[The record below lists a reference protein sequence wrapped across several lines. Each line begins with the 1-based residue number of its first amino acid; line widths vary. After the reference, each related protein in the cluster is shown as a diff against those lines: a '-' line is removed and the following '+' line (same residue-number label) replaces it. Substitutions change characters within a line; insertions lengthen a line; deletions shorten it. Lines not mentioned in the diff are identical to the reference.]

1 MSRILLVDDSPHAQR
16 IGERILTDENF
27 EVVTVSN
34 GDSALI
40 RLEDVEPD
48 VLVMKAVMAGRS
60 GYDICR
66 FVKMSPRHRH
76 VRVILTAGATE
87 TLEPG
92 EVERAGADA
101 TLRKPFEATA
111 LLDAVRPLAEAAAKD
126 RAAAGTGPA
135 AAAGAAHA
143 PKPGLTAPIIA
154 VIDQEQVRA
163 AVTVALDAA
172 MPALVDEIAN
182 RVLAALTAK
191 RQAAEKA
198 ESRPAP
204 PRPDPFAP
212 PLAAARPAM
221 PAAAEPIRAVTR
233 VTAPIA
239 TPARSSIRLRPGSI
253 LGLNLSE
260 PDIPQSKR
268 DEPEPAGGS

>member
-16 IGERILTDENF
+16 IGERILTDEDF

-40 RLEDVEPD
+40 RLEDVAPD
-48 VLVMKAVMAGRS
+48 VLVLKAVMTGRS

-87 TLEPG
+87 TLEAA
-92 EVERAGADA
+92 EVERAGADG

-126 RAAAGTGPA
+126 RAAAGPVLA
-135 AAAGAAHA
+135 PGAANA
-143 PKPGLTAPIIA
+143 PKPGLTAPIVA

-191 RQAAEKA
+191 RQAAEKT

-204 PRPDPFAP
+204 PRPDPLAP

-221 PAAAEPIRAVTR
+221 PAAAEPVRAVTR
-233 VTAPIA
+233 VTAPFA
-239 TPARSSIRLRPGSI
+239 TPARSSIRLRTGSI

-260 PDIPQSKR
+260 PDLPKPKR
-268 DEPEPAGGS
+268 DEPEPADGS